1 MKYKIAGKKLVTVD
15 GIQVNFTVIKK
26 PNFLAGGGVALVKD
40 EEVAKE
46 FVELA
51 ALTARVKEL
60 EEAKDRL
67 EKAAFQAVA
76 HVAAANYPERERE
89 AYNMLYTALR
99 GEA

>member
-1 MKYKIAGKKLVTVD
+1 MPYLT
-15 GIQVNFTVIKK
+15 
-26 PNFLAGGGVALVKD
+26 D
-40 EEVAKE
+40 EEYEELESDAKQKAQ
-46 FVELA
+46 VEKLWKRDA
-51 ALTARVKEL
+51 EHLLEVGIKNEKLTARVKEL

-76 HVAAANYPERERE
+76 HVAAANYPEREQE